1 MKLNQ
6 MNKRLMVIPAILEP
20 DFDLLGVD
28 VGENGALPDQLLP
41 AQRAGLGALGIDPLE
56 RLDLFG
62 RVPYILPRIKV
73 PADAPTAALSV
84 LLSHHRHFLSRP
96 NQEKTCLKADFLV
109 GFGFRS
115 SRLKILWLSKVRL
128 GLGWEHLCCLLTK
141 VKAKMLKRLYM
152 YNTDTDEVCIFIK
165 KPSAIGW

>member
-6 MNKRLMVIPAILEP
+6 ISKRMMVIPAILEP

-56 RLDLFG
+56 RIDLLG
-62 RVPYILPRIKV
+62 RVPYILPGIKV

-84 LLSHHRHFLSRP
+84 LLSHRHRHFLSSP
-96 NQEKTCLKADFLV
+96 NQEKKLF
-109 GFGFRS
+109 
-115 SRLKILWLSKVRL
+115 
-128 GLGWEHLCCLLTK
+128 
-141 VKAKMLKRLYM
+141 
-152 YNTDTDEVCIFIK
+152 
-165 KPSAIGW
+165 

>member
-6 MNKRLMVIPAILEP
+6 ISKRMMVIPAILEP

-56 RLDLFG
+56 RIDLLG
-62 RVPYILPRIKV
+62 RVPYILPGIKV

-84 LLSHHRHFLSRP
+84 LLSHRHFLSSP
-96 NQEKTCLKADFLV
+96 NQEKKLF
-109 GFGFRS
+109 
-115 SRLKILWLSKVRL
+115 
-128 GLGWEHLCCLLTK
+128 
-141 VKAKMLKRLYM
+141 
-152 YNTDTDEVCIFIK
+152 
-165 KPSAIGW
+165 

>member
-6 MNKRLMVIPAILEP
+6 MSKWIMVIPAILEP

-73 PADAPTAALSV
+73 PADAPTAALPV
-84 LLSHHRHFLSRP
+84 LLSHHRHFLSSP
-96 NQEKTCLKADFLV
+96 NQEKK
-109 GFGFRS
+109 
-115 SRLKILWLSKVRL
+115 K
-128 GLGWEHLCCLLTK
+128 
-141 VKAKMLKRLYM
+141 
-152 YNTDTDEVCIFIK
+152 K
-165 KPSAIGW
+165 KPFESWFLGGFWFWFQEFEAKDSLA